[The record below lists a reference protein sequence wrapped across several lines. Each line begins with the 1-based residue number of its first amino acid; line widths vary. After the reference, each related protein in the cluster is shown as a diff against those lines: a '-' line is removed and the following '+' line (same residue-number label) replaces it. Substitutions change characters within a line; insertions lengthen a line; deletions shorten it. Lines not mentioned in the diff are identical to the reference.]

1 MIIILSYAFPYW
13 LIHWLRAAFFFA
25 AGCLP
30 LFYCIFLTI
39 LLAERAKRD
48 ERKCQNKY
56 GKYYD
61 EYSKK
66 VPYLI
71 VPGIY

>member
-1 MIIILSYAFPYW
+1 MANGSLV
-13 LIHWLRAAFFFA
+13 
-25 AGCLP
+25 
-30 LFYCIFLTI
+30 LFYPFFLTI

-48 ERKCQNKY
+48 ERKCQKKY
-56 GKYYD
+56 GRFYD
-61 EYSKK
+61 MYSKK

>member
-1 MIIILSYAFPYW
+1 MVDTLVTCCV
-13 LIHWLRAAFFFA
+13 FFA